1 MSRSRST
8 AVVVAVLCWA
18 QHLGVGEALA
28 MVGCTTTPPH
38 QVREQRAMAEPNP
51 GFMEQLEALER
62 RGAFNA
68 L

>member
-1 MSRSRST
+1 M
-8 AVVVAVLCWA
+8 LCWA

-62 RGAFNA
+62 RGAFKA